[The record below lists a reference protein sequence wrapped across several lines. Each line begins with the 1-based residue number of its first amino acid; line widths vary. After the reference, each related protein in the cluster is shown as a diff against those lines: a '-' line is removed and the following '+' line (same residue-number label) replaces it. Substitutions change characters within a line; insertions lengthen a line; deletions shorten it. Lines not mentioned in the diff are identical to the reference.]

1 MFRPLPAAALAA
13 LVALPVLTSA
23 ALAADVEVRD
33 AYARSSNPKVG
44 GAFMVLVNHGDAPA
58 KLVEVRS
65 DVAAAV
71 ELHTHVMEDGIAK
84 MRPVEAIEVP
94 AHGEH
99 RLQRGGDH
107 VMMMGLTAPL
117 APGDTVAAT
126 LVFDDGDTLD
136 VEIPVDNDR
145 QDMGGMNHG
154 QTHSGGM
161 KTAD

>member
-1 MFRPLPAAALAA
+1 M
-13 LVALPVLTSA
+13 T
-23 ALAADVEVRD
+23 VRD

-44 GAFMVLVNHGDAPA
+44 GAFMVLVNHGDAPV

-65 DVAAAV
+65 DVAIAV

-107 VMMMGLTAPL
+107 VMMMGVHEPL
-117 APGDTVAAT
+117 KQGDVIAVT

-136 VEIPVDNDR
+136 VEIPVDNER
-145 QDMGGMNHG
+145 QDMPGMDHGKMNHG
-154 QTHSGGM
+154 TM
-161 KTAD
+161 TPKN

>member
-1 MFRPLPAAALAA
+1 MIRTLSAAALAA
-13 LVALPVLTSA
+13 LVALPALTA
-23 ALAADVEVRD
+23 PALAAEIEVRD

-58 KLVEVRS
+58 RLVAVRS
-65 DVAAAV
+65 DAARAV
-71 ELHTHVMEDGIAK
+71 ELHTHVMEDGIAR

-117 APGDTVAAT
+117 AQGDVVAAT
-126 LVFDDGDTLD
+126 LVFDDGEELA

-145 QDMGGMNHG
+145 QDMGGMDHG
-154 QTHSGGM
+154 GHMQP
-161 KTAD
+161 KN